1 MEISQKK
8 LEALNRQPIVETS
21 IRRSEDGKWVIHKMT
36 ITEIRPAT
44 FYQELIS
51 LTPALCKRRGRP
63 KRGTGEMA
71 AEN

>member
-21 IRRSEDGKWVIHKMT
+21 IRRSDDGKWVIHKTT

-44 FYQELIS
+44 YYQNLLALPS
-51 LTPALCKRRGRP
+51 LSNRKGRLKRRIDG
-63 KRGTGEMA
+63 G
-71 AEN
+71 

>member
-36 ITEIRPAT
+36 ITEIRPDT

-51 LTPALCKRRGRP
+51 LPSLSNRKGRLKRRIDG
-63 KRGTGEMA
+63 G
-71 AEN
+71 